1 MINTRF
7 SWAWVFC
14 LGLIAAPI
22 VADADIIMSQSND
35 PSVRL
40 NSNLATLLGTSR
52 PEIAPGEDTLA
63 LAITPRNDPAPEPAS
78 VSAIR
83 YDKAFVAAQPAATGD
98 AEWSCLTEALYFEAR
113 GESIRGIFAVAEVI
127 LNRADSRKFPST
139 VCGVVKQGTGK
150 KYQCQ
155 FSYNCDGHAEVVR
168 EKGAW
173 KRVAKI
179 ASLMLNGGPRDLT
192 DGATFYHTKQVS
204 PSWSRS
210 FDRTATIGAHHFY
223 AG

>member
-113 GESIRGIFAVAEVI
+113 GESIREIG
-127 LNRADSRKFPST
+127 RAS
-139 VCGVVKQGTGK
+139 C
-150 KYQCQ
+150 
-155 FSYNCDGHAEVVR
+155 R
-168 EKGAW
+168 E
-173 KRVAKI
+173 RV
-179 ASLMLNGGPRDLT
+179 
-192 DGATFYHTKQVS
+192 
-204 PSWSRS
+204 
-210 FDRTATIGAHHFY
+210 
-223 AG
+223 